1 MSFQGFN
8 LTYPEYEVITPQ
20 TKQSFTVR
28 SLNVQEEERL
38 KGSLMTPQKVTDHL
52 NKCIFEAIVKKPTAI
67 KDYDAFMQGVTLKD
81 RDALLYGLYHISYG
95 EIRDYDVT
103 CSSCRK
109 DYAVTVQASDTFT
122 FKHFPGKTILSQTEK
137 VELPRSQGVTAFVK
151 QPTLADE
158 ANAMKTL
165 GHRPNATPE
174 VVTETLIVSKFEQDI
189 EKKVEPT
196 IYDDR
201 ADILD
206 AYLTLPAMDKR
217 AIYKQYR
224 ESFGQYGIELK
235 MRSSCTHCGAEEVID
250 IDLVSAFFR
259 VLYSV

>member
-1 MSFQGFN
+1 MPFQGFN

-38 KGSLMTPQKVTDHL
+38 KGSLVTPQKVTDHL
-52 NKCIFEAIVKKPTAI
+52 NKCLFEAMVKKPTSI
-67 KDYDAFMQGVTLKD
+67 KDFNSFMQGTTLKD

-109 DYAVTVQASDTFT
+109 DYAVSVQASDTFS
-122 FKHFPGKTILSQTEK
+122 FKHYPGKTVLSKTEK
-137 VELPRSQGVTAFVK
+137 VKLPISKGVTAVIK

-158 ANAMKTL
+158 SNSMKSL
-165 GHRPNATPE
+165 GSRPNATPE
-174 VVTETLIVSKFEQDI
+174 VVTETLIIARFEQDI
-189 EKKVEPT
+189 EAQKEPKV
-196 IYDDR
+196 YDDR
-201 ADILD
+201 SDILD

-217 AIYKQYR
+217 AIYKKYMDT
-224 ESFGQYGIELK
+224 FGQYGIELK
-235 MRSSCTHCGAEEVID
+235 MRSFCTHCGAEEVID

-259 VLYSV
+259 ILYSV